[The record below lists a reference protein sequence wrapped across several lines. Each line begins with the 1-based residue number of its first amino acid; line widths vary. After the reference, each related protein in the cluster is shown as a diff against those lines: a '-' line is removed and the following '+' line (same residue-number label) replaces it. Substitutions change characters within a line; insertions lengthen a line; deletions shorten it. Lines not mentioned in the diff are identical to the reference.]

1 MKSTPGREKTISKL
15 TELTEAAGGTLILP
29 KAVTVD
35 EDFLGAIGTAK
46 VTRIRYQGGELD
58 LGNGGMT
65 AEHLSDEDLDRLL
78 KAANVNPTTLVITAR
93 KNLDGSVSAAFARIY
108 PTETVTSGE
117 IHINDDNTARDTYSS
132 LTEMLAGSNEIAG
145 FTVANDLDLIMRDAK
160 RRKLKNIHKALR
172 KEASGLKITNLIS
185 RKTVKRHWRET
196 QKDETPA
203 DVCEKHLNY
212 REMEHTDL
220 SSVKGLTA
228 AAVSCLKHMR
238 QHEKTD
244 NPQDQ
249 MIEIKIIGSRDYE
262 EVRADCHA
270 VKTAAPGDEVFKR
283 CARRIAESI
292 GTNCILVPIPSH
304 TGRATDTLTLAKAIR
319 DALAEKSLRAPVIDG
334 LECDPHESLCELK
347 HTEGGDTDKVE
358 ILMRVTE
365 SILYEYLVNNTPVYL
380 VDNVVDTGKTAR
392 AALKALPTNGVIA
405 IGYTEKHKTEI

>member
-1 MKSTPGREKTISKL
+1 MTMKSTPGREKTISKL
-15 TELTEAAGGTLILP
+15 TELTEAAGGTLFLP

-35 EDFLGAIGTAK
+35 EDFLGATGTAK

-65 AEHLSDEDLDRLL
+65 ADHLSDEDLERIL
-78 KAANVNPTTLVITAR
+78 KATDTCPTTLVITAR

-117 IHINDDNTARDTYSS
+117 IRIDDDNTARDTYSS

-145 FTVANDLDLIMRDAK
+145 FTVSNDLDLIMRDAK
-160 RRKLKNIHKALR
+160 KRKLKSIHKALR

-185 RKTVKRHWRET
+185 RKTVKRHWREK

-203 DVCEKHLNY
+203 DVCDRLVKSKERKDI
-212 REMEHTDL
+212 DL
-220 SSVKGLTA
+220 SSVDGLTR
-228 AAVSCLKHMR
+228 AAVSCVLNGTKNHTPIP
-238 QHEKTD
+238 E
-244 NPQDQ
+244 P
-249 MIEIKIIGSRDYE
+249 EIRIIGARNYE

-304 TGRATDTLTLAKAIR
+304 TGRAKDTLTLAKAIR
-319 DALAEKSLRAPVIDG
+319 DALAEKGLRAPVIDG

-347 HTEGGDTDKVE
+347 HTEGVDTDKVE

-392 AALKALPTNGVIA
+392 AALKALPANGVIA
-405 IGYTEKHKTEI
+405 IGHTGFD